1 MCKKLFN
8 NTKQKGGGLF
18 FRLFLNECKVLDCT
32 GEFNPTCPEYVTDTV
47 LASKSDRCNSHSQ
60 RFSVQ
65 LVNVCSQPR
74 LGALLFPKQNRGI
87 KKRFCYKREE
97 KNKVIHKTP

>member
-1 MCKKLFN
+1 MN
-8 NTKQKGGGLF
+8 V
-18 FRLFLNECKVLDCT
+18 KVLDCT

-65 LVNVCSQPR
+65 LVNVCFKPQ
-74 LGALLFPKQNRGI
+74 LGALLFPKQNI
-87 KKRFCYKREE
+87 KKRFCYKRE
-97 KNKVIHKTP
+97 KKKQNSFIKHHK